1 MNRLDDIIGKIEK
14 FLLSLLLSLMMI
26 AAFVQI
32 FLRNVFSTGI
42 SWEDLSVRYLV
53 LWVGFLG
60 ASLATRDRKHITI
73 DAFSHWMKGTGG
85 LAVEGITNLFSAVV
99 CAMLTIAALAFVR
112 NEALMGGIS
121 ALGISTWLLQ
131 IVLPVTCA
139 VMTLRFAC
147 RSFRAFTD
155 IFKLHSTGSIRKDSR
170 V

>member
-14 FLLSLLLSLMMI
+14 VLLSLLLSLMI
-26 AAFVQI
+26 LAAFVQI

-53 LWVGFLG
+53 LWVGFIG
-60 ASLATRDRKHITI
+60 ASLATRERKHITI
-73 DAFSHWMKGTGG
+73 DAFSHWMKGNGG
-85 LAVEGITNLFSAVV
+85 LAVEGITNLFSAFI

-112 NEALMGGIS
+112 NEALMGSIS

-131 IVLPVTCA
+131 IVLPIACA
-139 VMTLRFAC
+139 VMALRFAC
-147 RSFRAFTD
+147 RSFQAFSD
-155 IFKLHSTGSIRKDSR
+155 IFKPHSAGSIHKDTR